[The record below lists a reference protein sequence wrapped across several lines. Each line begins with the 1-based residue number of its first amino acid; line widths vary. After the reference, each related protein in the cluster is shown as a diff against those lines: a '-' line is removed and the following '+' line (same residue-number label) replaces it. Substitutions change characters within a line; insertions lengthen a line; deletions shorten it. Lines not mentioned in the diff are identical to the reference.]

1 MQKLNMG
8 YILIYLSARAH
19 YFKSI
24 EHDFSIEFIL
34 NLHLPILEIRIWIL
48 AQQDYFGLGGVCFTS
63 FSIKFHFSSLQRL
76 VDNTYPKDFLKKQG

>member
-1 MQKLNMG
+1 MRKLNTG
-8 YILIYLSARAH
+8 YIPIYLSVRAQ

-24 EHDFSIEFIL
+24 EHDFSIEFNL
-34 NLHLPILEIRIWIL
+34 NLHLPILDMRIWIL
-48 AQQDYFGLGGVCFTS
+48 AMRGCFGLGGVCFPS